1 MSLSSKNTVSKGARS
16 LQLVPLHTGT
26 TGTAGTAGAVGAT
39 GGSARDWSG
48 AVTELELAVA
58 ACDAL
63 PYFEPE
69 HWYLPLRHCLGEAL
83 LRAGE
88 PARAAAAF
96 RRDLR

>member
-1 MSLSSKNTVSKGARS
+1 
-16 LQLVPLHTGT
+16 
-26 TGTAGTAGAVGAT
+26 
-39 GGSARDWSG
+39 
-48 AVTELELAVA
+48 VTELELAVA